1 MQTAGIPCAWAP
13 RDGAGNPRAFYT
25 TSYEQSLLSAPM
37 ASRKEQKEQAR
48 ATRLAQEQATAAQ
61 AQRTR
66 RIQIFGGAIAI
77 AVIVIV
83 VAIVVSSSGGGSN
96 AKVTP
101 QSPEAKTAQ
110 THVKSLLAGI
120 PQSGNTIGNPKAKVT
135 ITEYGDLEC
144 SVCDVLA
151 TPTSF
156 KNPEGEDGSGWED
169 QLINQYVRTG
179 KAKLVFKSLETAS
192 GGNPN
197 QNAWMQQQVAAYAAG
212 LQGKA
217 WDYIELMY
225 NEQGQEDTGYV
236 TESYLQGLAKQIPG
250 LNFNKWMA
258 DRKLASLKHLV
269 TVENAQGNAV
279 DNGQGSTPTVVI
291 SGPKGL
297 ASPIV
302 GLPQSGYSGYTDAI
316 KLVGG

>member
-1 MQTAGIPCAWAP
+1 
-13 RDGAGNPRAFYT
+13 
-25 TSYEQSLLSAPM
+25 M

-48 ATRLAQEQATAAQ
+48 AARIAQEQATAASR
-61 AQRTR
+61 QRTR

-83 VAIVVSSSGGGSN
+83 VAVAISSGGGGG
-96 AKVTP
+96 AVKP
-101 QSPEAKTAQ
+101 QSSAAKAAAK
-110 THVKSLLAGI
+110 HVDSLLAGI
-120 PQSGNTIGNPKAKVT
+120 PESKNTIGKPSAKVT

-156 KNPEGEDGSGWED
+156 TNPEHEDGSGWED
-169 QLINQYVRTG
+169 QLISNYVRTG
-179 KAKLVFKSLETAS
+179 KAKLVYKSLETAS
-192 GGNPN
+192 GGNPDA
-197 QNAWMQQQVAAYAAG
+197 NAWEQQQVAAYAAG

-217 WDYIELMY
+217 WYYIELMY
-225 NEQGQEDTGYV
+225 NEQGAEDSGYV

-258 DRKLASLKHLV
+258 DRKLTSLKNQLS
-269 TVENAQGNAV
+269 VENQEGIAV
-279 DNGQGSTPTVVI
+279 DSASGASTPTIVV
-291 SGPKGL
+291 SGPKGS

-302 GLPQSGYSGYTDAI
+302 GLPQSGYSAYVSAI
-316 KLVGG
+316 KTVS

>member
-1 MQTAGIPCAWAP
+1 
-13 RDGAGNPRAFYT
+13 
-25 TSYEQSLLSAPM
+25 M

-48 ATRLAQEQATAAQ
+48 AARIAQEQATAAKV
-61 AQRTR
+61 QRTR

-83 VAIVVSSSGGGSN
+83 VAIVVSSSGGGN
-96 AKVTP
+96 NNKVTP
-101 QSPEAKTAQ
+101 TSPEAITAQ
-110 THVKSLLAGI
+110 AHVKTLLAGL
-120 PQSGNTIGNPKAKVT
+120 PQSGNTLGNPKAKVT

-156 KNPEGEDGSGWED
+156 KNPEGEGGSGWED

-192 GGNPN
+192 SSNPD
-197 QNAWMQQQVAAYAAG
+197 QSAWMQQQVAAYAAG

-217 WDYIELMY
+217 WQYIELMY
-225 NEQGQEDTGYV
+225 NEQGQEGTNYV

-258 DRKLASLKHLV
+258 DRKLASLKHMV

-279 DNGQGSTPTVVI
+279 DNGQGSTPTVVV

-302 GLPQSGYSGYTDAI
+302 GLPQSGYSAYTNAV
-316 KLVGG
+316 KLVE